1 MNGAGGTDGGTTR
14 FILGLIMTV
23 AGAYLLLNSIHVNFH
38 LGSRIYGYQGYSV
51 TSGMILIPFMIGVG
65 MLFFN
70 ARNIIGW
77 VVTFGSLAI
86 LIIGVISNTQF
97 NLRSMTAF
105 ELILIL
111 VLMVGG
117 LGLFLSSFRSYSN

>member
-14 FILGLIMTV
+14 FILGLVMTV
-23 AGAYLLLNSIHVNFH
+23 AGTYLLLNSIHVNFH
-38 LGSRIYGYQGYSV
+38 LSSRIYGYQGFNV

-77 VVTFGSLAI
+77 VVTFGSLGI